1 MNFDLLDYIEEWCDC
16 ENEEQCRVFL
26 QKIDDEKQIFLGEFT
41 KAVMKIMNITREM
54 QKVAEMIHRV
64 DFLATL
70 KEIPLLIMKYVATNQ
85 SLYV

>member
-1 MNFDLLDYIEEWCDC
+1 
-16 ENEEQCRVFL
+16 
-26 QKIDDEKQIFLGEFT
+26 
-41 KAVMKIMNITREM
+41 MKIMNITREM

-64 DFLATL
+64 DFLSTL